1 MENKESFSFTY
12 SAKEQDEI
20 KKIRE
25 KYESKAAVAEDAL
38 TRLRRLDASVTS
50 KATTLSLILG
60 IVGALVMGFGMS
72 LIMTDLAESL
82 GIANPMLPGI
92 IIGLVG
98 MIPVILAYPVYNAAV
113 RKEREKIAPEIIR
126 LTEELMK

>member
-82 GIANPMLPGI
+82 GIANPMLSGI

-98 MIPVILAYPVYNAAV
+98 MVSVILAYPVYNATV
-113 RKEREKIAPEIIR
+113 RKERKKIAPEIIR